1 MSVWRA
7 AGGSPV
13 LAVRSTLR
21 SVAVFTCLVVLGASA
36 AAGYTV
42 RPGDTLSGIASKL
55 GVGVQQL
62 ASANSLT
69 NPNSLVAGR
78 TLQVPS
84 ASGVPAMAKG
94 HTVAAGET
102 LSSIARRYGVPIADL
117 AAVNRLDARGVLRS
131 GARLAVPASPVA
143 SGSGLPARL
152 AASPARMAYIPLFKK
167 WAAANSIPA
176 DLFMATTWLESGW
189 QNDVVSSVG
198 AVGIGQLMPGTVTF
212 ICKDLIG
219 VARLDPSVPENNIRM
234 SARFL
239 RYLLQ
244 LTGGDTRIALAGYYQ
259 GLYSVRTK
267 GMYPSTVLYV
277 DGVQA
282 LRSRFRA

>member
-1 MSVWRA
+1 M
-7 AGGSPV
+7 

-21 SVAVFTCLVVLGASA
+21 SVALFTCLVVLGASA

-55 GVGVQQL
+55 GVGVQAL
-62 ASANSLT
+62 AKANSLT
-69 NPNSLVAGR
+69 DPNHLVAGR

-84 ASGVPAMAKG
+84 SSGVPALAKG

-102 LSSIARRYGVPIADL
+102 LSSIARRYGVSVADL
-117 AAVNRLDARGVLRS
+117 ATANRLDPRGVLRS
-131 GARLAVPASPVA
+131 GIRLAVPASPVA
-143 SGSGLPARL
+143 TPSGLPSRL
-152 AASPARMAYIPLFKK
+152 AASPARLAYIPLFKK

-189 QNDVVSSVG
+189 QNHVVSSVG

-212 ICKDLIG
+212 ICEQLIG
-219 VARLDPSVPENNIRM
+219 VRRLDPAVPENNIRM

-244 LTGGDTRIALAGYYQ
+244 LTGGDTRMALAGYYQ
-259 GLYSVRTK
+259 GLASVRAK

-277 DGVQA
+277 DGVLA
-282 LRSRFRA
+282 LRSRFRV

>member
-1 MSVWRA
+1 M
-7 AGGSPV
+7 

-21 SVAVFTCLVVLGASA
+21 SVALFTCLVVLGASA

-55 GVGVQQL
+55 GVGVQAL
-62 ASANSLT
+62 AKANSLAD
-69 NPNSLVAGR
+69 PNHLVAGR

-84 ASGVPAMAKG
+84 SSGVPPLAKS

-102 LSSIARRYGVPIADL
+102 LSSIARRYGVSVADL
-117 AAVNRLDARGVLRS
+117 AAANRLDPRGILRS
-131 GARLAVPASPVA
+131 GSRLAVPASPVA
-143 SGSGLPARL
+143 TPSGLPARL
-152 AASPARMAYIPLFKK
+152 AASPARLAYLPLFKK

-189 QNDVVSSVG
+189 QNHVVSSVG

-212 ICKDLIG
+212 ICEQLIG
-219 VARLDPSVPENNIRM
+219 IGRLDPTVPENNIRM

-244 LTGGDTRIALAGYYQ
+244 LTGGDTRMALAGYYQ
-259 GLYSVRTK
+259 GLASVRAK

-277 DGVQA
+277 DGVLA
-282 LRSRFRA
+282 LRSRFRV